1 MRIAVDVRPLSHPG
15 TGIYRYT
22 RELLL
27 RMCPMGGRW
36 YFYSS
41 QPYCTDDFNLANVTH
56 RMIATPAVLGGS
68 QASQLLF
75 PYWIRRDAIEQFW
88 GPRHHL
94 PLLMP
99 SSVSA
104 VLTVHD
110 LVWRQQGESM
120 PSSRR
125 WAERVLM
132 PRSLRQARHIVT
144 GTQYIAG
151 QLSEYYP
158 NSASKLAVIPYGSR
172 FSPVVAAGE
181 AAEIRS
187 GYFLFVGTSEP
198 RKNLPRLLRA
208 YKAYSSRS
216 DGTRRLR
223 LVGGSGW
230 GGIDPGRMIEDLGL
244 VDRVDVL
251 GLVDDEELSRLYR
264 GAHALV
270 MPSLYEG
277 FGLPVVEALA
287 HGVPVLVSRD
297 SALSEVAGGAGLPVD
312 PLSESDLCGALS
324 RMDSDNALHQRLQA
338 AALPRAA
345 QFNWDSCA
353 EQMYALLRNQT

>member
-1 MRIAVDVRPLSHPG
+1 MRIAVDARPLSHPG

-56 RMIATPAVLGGS
+56 RMIATPAFLGGS
-68 QASQLLF
+68 QASQILF
-75 PYWIRRDAIEQFW
+75 PHWIRRDAIDLFW

-99 SSVSA
+99 SSVST

-110 LVWRQQGESM
+110 LVWCQQGDSM
-120 PSSRR
+120 PPSRR

-132 PRSLRQARHIVT
+132 PRSLRQAKHIVT
-144 GTQYIAG
+144 GTQYIAR
-151 QLSEYYP
+151 QLTEYFP
-158 NSASKLAVIPYGSR
+158 DSRSKLTVIPYGSR
-172 FSPVVAAGE
+172 FNRAVPAGE
-181 AAEIRS
+181 AAETQS

-198 RKNLPRLLRA
+198 RKNLPRLLGA

-216 DGTRRLR
+216 DDARRLR

-230 GGIDPGRMIEDLGL
+230 GGIDLGRMIEDLGL
-244 VDRVDVL
+244 VDGVDVV

-264 GAHALV
+264 GAYALV

-277 FGLPVVEALA
+277 FGLPVVEAMA
-287 HGVPVLVSRD
+287 HGVPVIVSRD
-297 SALSEVAGGAGLPVD
+297 SALSEVAGEAGYPVD
-312 PLSESDLCGALS
+312 PLSESDLCDALS
-324 RMDSDNALHQRLQA
+324 RMDSDLALHRQLQT